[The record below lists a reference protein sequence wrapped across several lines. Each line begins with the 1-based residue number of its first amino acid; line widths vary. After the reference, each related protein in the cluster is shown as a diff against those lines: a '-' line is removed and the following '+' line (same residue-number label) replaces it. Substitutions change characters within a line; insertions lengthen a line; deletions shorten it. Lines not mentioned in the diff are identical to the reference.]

1 MTLGLE
7 SLYNMSNGQN
17 SVDERFLRNRRGKRN
32 LTIQQLI
39 EEQRA
44 RIRSSNPAVRLALLI
59 PGVLAKRLRLL
70 GDPQLAQLLE
80 DEVWSNLNL
89 LAPESTICLAAAD
102 RLRRHGDCS
111 PERKR
116 FGIRRRARRSW
127 VAERDEGVHILHAEA
142 ALYRARIPHLLLP
155 FRRNKFASNTFM
167 VPSVAEAK
175 DCLCDAGFRETPR
188 SLTLLVDIQTGR
200 SNGLYEGRT

>member
-1 MTLGLE
+1 
-7 SLYNMSNGQN
+7 
-17 SVDERFLRNRRGKRN
+17 VDERFLRNRRGNRN

-44 RIRSSNPAVRLALLI
+44 RIRSSNPAVRLAAALLI

-89 LAPESTICLAAAD
+89 LAAESTICLAAAD
-102 RLRRHGDCS
+102 RLRGHMNGS
-111 PERKR
+111 LERKR
-116 FGIRRRARRSW
+116 FGTRCRVRRSW
-127 VAERDEGVHILHAEA
+127 AAERDEGVHLLHAEA

-155 FRRNKFASNTFM
+155 FQRNKFASNTFM

-188 SLTLLVDIQTGR
+188 SLALLVDIQTGR
-200 SNGLYEGRT
+200 SIRLYEDRT